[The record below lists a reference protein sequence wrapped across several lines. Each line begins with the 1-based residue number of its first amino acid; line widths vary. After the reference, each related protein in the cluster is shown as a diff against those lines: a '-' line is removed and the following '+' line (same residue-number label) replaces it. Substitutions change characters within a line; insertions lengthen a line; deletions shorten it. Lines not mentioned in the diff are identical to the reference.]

1 MCETSSEMVPEL
13 VGPSVRWVS
22 VLRASRMLDATLPVA
37 SRRCP
42 GRSVS
47 DQNRLSGL
55 WFHCHCGPRFDPF
68 HAFSA
73 DSVRKSALV
82 VFQ

>member
-1 MCETSSEMVPEL
+1 
-13 VGPSVRWVS
+13 
-22 VLRASRMLDATLPVA
+22 MLDATLPVV

-55 WFHCHCGPRFDPF
+55 WFHCHWSPRSDPF

-73 DSVRKSALV
+73 DSAVHAVTHGADEFRGTGGGMSDGAKRGTIWSRIASW
-82 VFQ
+82 